1 LYNVLNQKK
10 KKKKKKK
17 RKEEEEERY
26 ELIIILHHLLPTI
39 GKLISTPYRRCLV
52 IFAVDVAAVGMI
64 HNYEVF

>member
-1 LYNVLNQKK
+1 MYLTKK

-17 RKEEEEERY
+17 TKQKKKKRY
-26 ELIIILHHLLPTI
+26 DLIIKSKKLMPTI